1 MNKAKR
7 HEGRR
12 IRKRRRREREI
23 TAAFAAMSNPAIWLE
38 IVDGMARLSAAA
50 AQLGIAS
57 TELATTLEET

>member
-7 HEGRR
+7 REGRR
-12 IRKRRRREREI
+12 IRKQRRREREI

-38 IVDGMARLSAAA
+38 IVDGMARLGAAA
-50 AQLGIAS
+50 AQLGIES